1 MSVPA
6 LYPWQHQTWQLLVQ
20 SRARH
25 SLAHAFIFS
34 GVQGVGAFE
43 FSQAVSAWLLCQ
55 QPTTQGACGFCK
67 SCQLWQAQSHPDYR
81 LLAQL
86 TDDKTGKT
94 SHVIKVDQV
103 RELLGFLNKSA
114 QLNGYRVAVIHHAET
129 LNINAANSLLKNL
142 EEAGAN
148 TAIILLTE
156 QPLMLLPT
164 IRSRCQQ
171 LVVPVPDAHTAKQ
184 WLLPQLKNPAQADL
198 LLALAEGA
206 PLAAL
211 ALQDAAWFQA
221 RAALAQSILDVLQKK
236 HSALQVSQQWHKQLK
251 ADELLTLLQLLLADV
266 LFVKLQQNHA
276 IKNSDLLPII
286 SNIANNST
294 TTHILA
300 QQQACLTAYHLIAAN
315 IQTGLLLDNFWLSFT
330 Q

>member
-1 MSVPA
+1 MMTT
-6 LYPWQHQTWQLLVQ
+6 LYPWQQQTWQLLVQ
-20 SRARH
+20 SRQRQ
-25 SLAHAFIFS
+25 SLAHAFIVS
-34 GVQGVGAFE
+34 GVKGVGAFE

-55 QPTTQGACGFCK
+55 QPTEQGACGFCK

-81 LLAQL
+81 MLAQL
-86 TDDKTGKT
+86 TDEKTGKT
-94 SHVIKVDQV
+94 SQVIKVDQV

-114 QLNGYRVAVIHHAET
+114 QLNGYRVAVIVDADT
-129 LNINAANSLLKNL
+129 LNVNAANSLLKTL

-148 TAIILLTE
+148 TAIMLLTE

-171 LVVPVPDAHTAKQ
+171 LVLSVPELRQAKT
-184 WLLPQLKNPAQADL
+184 WLSPQLKKPDQADL

-211 ALQDAAWFQA
+211 ALQEAAWFEA
-221 RAALAQSILDVLQKK
+221 RAAVAQSILDVLQKK
-236 HSALQVSQQWHKQLK
+236 QMALQVSQQWHKKLK
-251 ADELLTLLQLLLADV
+251 ADELLLLLQLLLADV
-266 LFVKLQQNHA
+266 LLVKLQQQHA

-286 SNIANNST
+286 SNIANHST
-294 TTHILA
+294 SRQILA
-300 QQQACLTAYHLIAAN
+300 QQQSCLTAYHLIAAN
-315 IQTGLLLDNFWLSFT
+315 IQTTLLLDNFWLSFT